1 MSANLS
7 LLSFDSTNSG
17 ISKRICL
24 NSRVDRVSYYEK
36 DYNTFIIDFIKGQ
49 IKYENLYKIKDTE
62 SYKESLSLLADIIY
76 LNFNKL
82 KNGLDTTLSIPIVE
96 DVIVKITPDLLF
108 EIVNKCDAMELID
121 VGVIKLASSVTPPLA
136 VIETNTATLSKIEN
150 ILNNVFEYLENQSL
164 DYYGENIDYTF

>member
-1 MSANLS
+1 MLANLS
-7 LLSFDSTNSG
+7 LLSFDSNNSS

-24 NSRVDRVSYYEK
+24 NSRVDRISYYEK
-36 DYNTFIIDFIKGQ
+36 DYNTLIIDFIKGQ
-49 IKYENLYKIKDTE
+49 IEDTE

-96 DVIVKITPDLLF
+96 DVIVKITSDLLF
-108 EIVNKCDAMELID
+108 EIVNKCDATELID
-121 VGVIKLASSVTPPLA
+121 VGVIKLASSVTPPLV
-136 VIETNTATLSKIEN
+136 VIETNTATLSKIDN